1 MENNKNLNILIHE
14 LGNTLFSISGL
25 LFNGNFKKAKE
36 KICKIF
42 GDLNIDKISNFNP
55 IELLIKSKINKMIEC
70 NIEFSISKLEFPEID
85 DSYLC
90 IIFGNIVD
98 NAINFSLGAEKKF
111 ISVNFNKTNKFYI
124 YSVSNYFS
132 YGKYNSSKKESK
144 LGIKNVTKILKKIGG
159 KIRFKIKDNQFSTKI
174 FLPSEIC

>member
-1 MENNKNLNILIHE
+1 M
-14 LGNTLFSISGL
+14 
-25 LFNGNFKKAKE
+25 
-36 KICKIF
+36 
-42 GDLNIDKISNFNP
+42 
-55 IELLIKSKINKMIEC
+55 IKC